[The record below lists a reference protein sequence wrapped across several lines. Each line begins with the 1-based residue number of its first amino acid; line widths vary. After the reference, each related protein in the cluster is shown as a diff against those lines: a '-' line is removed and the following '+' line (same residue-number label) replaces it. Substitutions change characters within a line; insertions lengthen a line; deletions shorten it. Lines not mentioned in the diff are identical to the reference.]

1 LLLRRERNLQETNH
15 ERKKN
20 ARLVWLKQNAFSHT
34 LSRCLLTTIFLCLF
48 LAGFSTGHAAEIT
61 LLWDKNTETDIEGYR
76 VYTGTTSKSYG
87 TSPICQ
93 VDSNW
98 NSCTVS
104 VAQDGKTHY
113 YAVKAYNTEGLES
126 DFSNEVSYKSS
137 RPPLSSFSQ

>member
-1 LLLRRERNLQETNH
+1 MRERKRRH
-15 ERKKN
+15 K
-20 ARLVWLKQNAFSHT
+20 VWGKESLFT
-34 LSRCLLTTIFLCLF
+34 VLFLCLF
-48 LAGFSTGHAAEIT
+48 LFLGVSAGYTDTAEIT
-61 LLWDKNTETDIEGYR
+61 LLWDKNTEANIKGYK
-76 VYTGTTSKSYG
+76 VYSG
-87 TSPICQ
+87 TSSRNYAKDPICE